1 LLFFVPQNFKPI
13 IWATLSEVLV
23 KVESI
28 RKCEHDKFIADIHLE
43 SGEYYFTTE
52 HFSTFKEVEECVTS
66 WCDWA
71 NKVSLGTIDSIYYV
85 IQVPDSWAGP
95 PKNAHPLHGLFIKI
109 GRSKNVLQRLRNLQT
124 GTYGEL
130 IITALEPGGSTR
142 ESELHKKFSH
152 LRRHGEWFSC
162 NEELF
167 LHVFRTW
174 YRNKMLPPEHQQ
186 QMLTL
191 GERINVYRY
200 MREIIGGAP
209 DTVNPSLDDEWH
221 GTTFVD
227 LVYSSLAKSLK

>member
-1 LLFFVPQNFKPI
+1 MLAALALSGVP
-13 IWATLSEVLV
+13 V
-23 KVESI
+23 KIESI
-28 RKCEHDKFIADIHLE
+28 RKCEHGKFIADIHLDN
-43 SGEYYFTTE
+43 GEYYFTTE
-52 HFSTFKEVEECVTS
+52 HFPTFKEAEEWVTN

-71 NKVSLGTIDSIYYV
+71 NKVSLGAIDSIYYV

-109 GRSKNVLQRLRNLQT
+109 GRSKNVLQRLQNLQT

-130 IITALEPGGSTR
+130 IIGALEPGGSTR

-186 QMLTL
+186 KMLTL
-191 GERINVYRY
+191 GERSNAYRY
-200 MREIIGGAP
+200 MRDIIGGAP

-227 LVYSSLAKSLK
+227 LVYSSLARSLK